1 MKPVIIFCS
10 IVFLMFVT
18 LTNGVQATDHTCVI
32 PVSGPWPSC
41 ATGAGGGGSTD
52 CAIPPSGPWPP
63 CATGGG
69 NSGSGE
75 CVIPASGP
83 WPSCATGGGNSGP
96 DDCVIPTS
104 GPWPSCATGG
114 GGGSGS
120 TDCVIPA
127 SGPWPPCATGGS
139 GGGNQTDMPV
149 VISFVAPDKVIGGNA
164 FAVTWNVTGIVSPNK
179 LTLVEFRDNGIFDDV
194 TRHQIDPAGSLTI
207 NTPTNEENFAIV
219 RYSLTLEFD
228 GKQISQRIQVKRD
241 CTWQWYFLPPS
252 YDFIADQNSRK
263 QTWGYCPSLPIVSQ
277 ASQQQFERGFM
288 VWIEEFG
295 QIWAYNSVGNRLMK
309 LQDVYMPGVDIVSDP
324 DIVPPEGLLQPEF
337 GFGKIWRENPG
348 IRDALGWA
356 TAKPVNYQTVD
367 VGNGSD
373 GRNLRRFLRLANG
386 DILLHSGD
394 GLGVLQELERY
405 ADLDGFAHPNN
416 GFRIIEP
423 PACVIPASGPWPPCA
438 TGG

>member
-32 PVSGPWPSC
+32 PSSGPWPAC
-41 ATGAGGGGSTD
+41 ATGGGSGGSAD
-52 CAIPPSGPWPP
+52 CVIPPSGPWPP

-83 WPSCATGGGNSGP
+83 WPSCATGGGNSGSG
-96 DDCVIPTS
+96 DCVIPAS
-104 GPWPSCATGG
+104 GPWPPCATG

-127 SGPWPPCATGGS
+127 SGPWPPCAIGGGS
-139 GGGNQTDMPV
+139 GQTGAPV
-149 VISFVAPDKVIGGNA
+149 VELFEVPDSVIAGDDILIRWR
-164 FAVTWNVTGIVSPNK
+164 VSGIPASEQ
-179 LTLVEFRDNGIFDDV
+179 LTLVTFFDNGIFDDRRV
-194 TRHQIDPAGSLTI
+194 QQVVSEGEALIMTETHEEDFATARIRVSL
-207 NTPTNEENFAIV
+207 EYKGD
-219 RYSLTLEFD
+219 R
-228 GKQISQRIQVKRD
+228 ISAEHDVFRD
-241 CTWQWYFLPPS
+241 CTWQWYFLPPG
-252 YDFIADQNSRK
+252 YDFFADQNSRK
-263 QTWGYCPSLPIVSQ
+263 QTWGFCPSRPLVSQ

-367 VGNGSD
+367 VGSGSD

-394 GLGVLQELERY
+394 GLGVLQDLDRY
-405 ADLDGFAHPNN
+405 ADINGYAHPNN
-416 GFRIIEP
+416 GYRTPEP
-423 PACVIPASGPWPPCA
+423 AACVIPPSGPWPPCA